1 MMKRFTTICL
11 AAAMAISMAA
21 CGNGSADTNSGESA
35 AQSGAGETAAAES
48 AAQSG
53 GAEETQAPDQTPDT
67 TAGDSEAAGSD
78 GAEITD
84 IGYDTLII
92 GVDDTFAPMGF
103 LDESNELVGFDI
115 DLARAAAERLGV
127 TVEFQVINW
136 DMKEQ
141 ELNQGNVD
149 LIWNGY
155 SITDER
161 KEQVNFTDPYLDN
174 EQVVVTMADSGITS
188 LEDLNG
194 KVVAAQIN
202 SSAVDALDA
211 HPEIS
216 DTFADRPVFDTN
228 DMAIMDMEAGRSDA
242 VVADKVLLDY
252 VISHKDDPSQYMILG
267 EGLGS
272 EEYAV
277 GVRKDDEALLNALN
291 QVLAELKSDGTAAEI
306 SEKWFGADIVK

>member
-1 MMKRFTTICL
+1 MKMKKFTALCL
-11 AAAMAISMAA
+11 AGVMAFSLAA
-21 CGNGSADTNSGESA
+21 CGSDSQSGESTQAQETDTQAVTEAAQSESA
-35 AQSGAGETAAAES
+35 AQSTDAGTDTQASDGETV
-48 AAQSG
+48 
-53 GAEETQAPDQTPDT
+53 DL
-67 TAGDSEAAGSD
+67 
-78 GAEITD
+78 TD
-84 IGYDTLII
+84 IGYDHLII

-103 LDESNELVGFDI
+103 LDENNELVGFDI
-115 DLARAAAERLGV
+115 DLARAAGERLGV
-127 TVEFQVINW
+127 EVEFQVINW

-155 SITDER
+155 TITDER
-161 KEQVNFTDPYLDN
+161 REQVNFTDPYLDN
-174 EQVVVTMADSGITS
+174 EQVVLTMADSGITS
-188 LEDLNG
+188 LEDLSG

-202 SSAVDALDA
+202 SSAVEALDA

-252 VISHKDDPSQYMILG
+252 VIARKDDPSQYMILG
-267 EGLGS
+267 EGFGS

-277 GVRKDDEALLNALN
+277 GVRKDDTVLLAALN
-291 QVLAELKSDGTAAEI
+291 QVLDEMKADGTAAEI

>member
-1 MMKRFTTICL
+1 MKMKKFTALCL
-11 AAAMAISMAA
+11 AGVMAFSLAA
-21 CGNGSADTNSGESA
+21 CGSDSGSGESTQAQETDTQAVTEAAQSESA
-35 AQSGAGETAAAES
+35 AQSTDAGTDTQASDGETV
-48 AAQSG
+48 
-53 GAEETQAPDQTPDT
+53 DL
-67 TAGDSEAAGSD
+67 
-78 GAEITD
+78 TD
-84 IGYDTLII
+84 IGYDHLII

-103 LDESNELVGFDI
+103 LDENNELVGFDI
-115 DLARAAAERLGV
+115 DLARAAGERLGV
-127 TVEFQVINW
+127 EVEFQVINW

-155 SITDER
+155 TITDER
-161 KEQVNFTDPYLDN
+161 REQVNFTDPYLDN
-174 EQVVVTMADSGITS
+174 EQVVLTMADSGITS
-188 LEDLNG
+188 LEDLSG

-202 SSAVDALDA
+202 SSAVEALDA

-252 VISHKDDPSQYMILG
+252 VIARKDDPSQYMILG
-267 EGLGS
+267 EGFGS

-277 GVRKDDEALLNALN
+277 GVRKDDTVLLAALN
-291 QVLAELKSDGTAAEI
+291 QVLDEMKADGTAAEI